1 MLIAQIADVH
11 IRLLKRHRE
20 YKEVFENLYKSLV
33 ENEVDRIV
41 LVGDIFHNKVNLSPE
56 AISLG
61 KDFFDTLVGIAP
73 LDIII
78 GNHDCI
84 VNQPN
89 RLDVIT
95 AITDMYDEKQS
106 SNIPTVYNKSGIF
119 KPFDTEEIAYGV
131 FAINDE
137 KNFPIEFERSDERKY
152 IALFHGALNSA
163 RTDVNYVLKSNYHAS
178 MFKNYDIG
186 MLGDIHKYQAVSSFP
201 NGDPKV
207 LYSGSLIQQ
216 DFGEGGLKGYV
227 IWDTN
232 TYKSKF
238 IPVKNPYGYYTI
250 RLNPSEDITKR
261 KFRDVP
267 EKPYVRVLVEGD
279 SYNQVTLSNIA
290 SYLKEKLNPL
300 RLSVEVDV
308 ASAGKDIDL
317 SDLEIDNVSQLSV
330 QQMLI
335 RKYFEAIE
343 LSKEEI
349 DNILQIHSGIFNTSI
364 EEESKNRGSAW
375 QVKSIKFD
383 NTFSYGKDNYIDFE
397 SLNGIVG
404 MFSPNRSGKSAM
416 LRTLLNGLFNMS
428 DKVSRTNITDLINE
442 NREYA
447 EIEIHFSVDN
457 KDFVIRRRVDR
468 LEQNRNKGKTIIKI
482 WEIIAGEEVAITGD
496 SNVNETERII
506 RGLLGTYLDHS
517 LTTFGMQGKLANF
530 IDGNQS
536 ERKEQLA
543 RFLGL
548 DIMDNLYLAI
558 KSECD
563 ALKRVITQYKEHDFK
578 SIHKGYE
585 KERKKITEN
594 LEKGNA
600 LKSKL
605 KTEITKIIDRI
616 AELNKSLKNVE
627 DNNLNREDIETQIKN
642 SQDHIKILKELLKHA
657 KLEYISLN
665 TDIKDNEV
673 KYKTYNE
680 EKLKANLAS
689 FRSAYEE
696 LESIKR
702 DKLLIKKDISNANR
716 LTKNLTKHDWFETE
730 KNCQKCVFLSDAFK
744 AKDSLENMVI
754 KEEDLLEKEKI
765 YTEVCEQNIES
776 QKQWD
781 AYVKCTQSLND
792 DIRSL
797 DIKKMEIENREDSII
812 NAQETLKQQQRLLT
826 DYKTNKTSIE
836 FNKSV
841 KKEIEKINKGLPD
854 YKKKSE
860 NIDAAIST
868 WNINLGSVNQKIYDL
883 SSSIEKMNKVEEKF
897 RLSSLL
903 KDSLSKD
910 GIQLQI
916 TKKVIPR
923 INMEIRK
930 ILSHVSG
937 FDVIIEIDDETHDI
951 GIFIDDGSSKR
962 KLDLGSGMES
972 VIGAISIRAALANIS
987 LIPRCNLF
995 VIDEGFGALDSD
1007 NLNNMN
1013 ALLGYLKSI
1022 FQTVLIISHI
1032 DYLQDIVDHQIH
1044 VEKSDEGYS
1053 KIKVGKE
1060 Y

>member
-1 MLIAQIADVH
+1 MLIGHVSDVH

-20 YKEVFENLYKSLV
+20 YEEVFKNLYESLT
-33 ENEVDRIV
+33 ENKVDRIV
-41 LVGDIFHNKVNLSPE
+41 LAGDVFHNKVNLSPE
-56 AISLG
+56 AIRLG
-61 KDFFDTLVGIAP
+61 KDFFDNLVNIAP
-73 LDIII
+73 LDIIV

-84 VNQPN
+84 VNQPG

-95 AITDMYDEKQS
+95 AIIDMYNEGDI
-106 SNIPTVYNKSGIF
+106 NGIPTVYGKSGVYE
-119 KPFDTEEIAYGV
+119 PLDTDEIAYGV

-137 KNFPIEFERSDERKY
+137 KNFPTEFERKDGKKY
-152 IALFHGALNSA
+152 IALFHGAMNSA
-163 RTDVNYVLKSNYHAS
+163 KTDVNYVLKSNYHAT

-186 MLGDIHKYQAVSSFP
+186 MLGDIHKYQAVSSFE
-201 NGDPKV
+201 NGNPKV

-227 IWDTN
+227 IWDTDDF
-232 TYKSKF
+232 SSRF
-238 IPVKNPYGYYTI
+238 QQVKNPYGYYTI
-250 RLNPSEDITKR
+250 RLNPDEDITKR
-261 KFRDVP
+261 RFIDVP

-290 SYLKEKLNPL
+290 SYIRERLNPL

-308 ASAGKDIDL
+308 ASSGKNMDL
-317 SDLEIDNVSQLSV
+317 SDLEVDNVSQLPV
-330 QQMLI
+330 QQKLI
-335 RKYFEAIE
+335 KKYFKGIITDED
-343 LSKEEI
+343 I
-349 DNILQIHSGIFNTSI
+349 DKIIAVHSEIFNSSI
-364 EEESKNRGSAW
+364 EEETKNRGSSW

-383 NTFSYGKDNYIDFE
+383 NTFSYGEDNYVDFQ

-442 NREYA
+442 NRDHA
-447 EIEIHFSVDN
+447 EMEIRFAVDN
-457 KDFVIRRRVDR
+457 KDFIIRRRVDR
-468 LEQNRNKGKTIIKI
+468 LKQNRNKGKTIIRL
-482 WEIIAGEEVAITGD
+482 WEVIAGEEVAITGD
-496 SNVNETERII
+496 SNVNETEKII

-558 KSECD
+558 KGECD
-563 ALKRVITQYKEHDFK
+563 TLKRVIRQYKEHDFK

-585 KERKKITEN
+585 IERKKTISK
-594 LEKGNA
+594 LEKA
-600 LKSKL
+600 TSVKAELKI
-605 KTEITKIIDRI
+605 EITAIIERI
-616 AELNKSLKNVE
+616 GKLNKSLKNIE
-627 DNNLNREDIETQIKN
+627 DNNIDKKDIEIQISS
-642 SQDHIKILKELLKHA
+642 SQDHIKKLKELLKHA
-657 KLEYISLN
+657 KLEHISLN
-665 TDIKDNEV
+665 TNIKDSEV
-673 KYKTYNE
+673 EIKTYNE
-680 EKLKANLAS
+680 DKLKESLAS
-689 FRSAYEE
+689 YRSACNE
-696 LESIKR
+696 LDTINR
-702 DKLLIKKDISNANR
+702 DKLLIKKDISNANK
-716 LTKNLTKHDWFETE
+716 LTTNLTKHDWFETE
-730 KNCQKCVFLSDAFK
+730 ENCQKCVFLSDAFK
-744 AKDSLENMVI
+744 AKDSLENMGI

-765 YTEVCEQNIES
+765 YAEVSEKHSNAQRE
-776 QKQWD
+776 WD
-781 AYVKCTQSLND
+781 DYMKCTQSFSN

-797 DIKKMEIENREDSII
+797 EVKKMEIANREDSIV
-812 NAQETLKQQQRLLT
+812 NVQETLKQQQRLLL
-826 DYKTNKTSIE
+826 DYKNNKTSIE
-836 FNKSV
+836 YNKSI
-841 KKEIEKINKGLPD
+841 KKEIENINKDLPG
-854 YKKKSE
+854 YKKKLE
-860 NIDAAIST
+860 DVDVAIST
-868 WNINLGSVNQKIYDL
+868 WNINLGSVNQKIEDL
-883 SSSIEKMNKVEEKF
+883 SNSIEQMNQVEDKF
-897 RLSSLL
+897 RLASLL
-903 KDSLSKD
+903 KDALSKD

-930 ILSHVSG
+930 ILSHISG
-937 FDVIIEIDDETHDI
+937 FDVLMEIDDITHDV

-1013 ALLGYLKSI
+1013 NLLGYLKSI
-1022 FQTVLIISHI
+1022 FNTVIIISHI
-1032 DYLQDIVDHQIH
+1032 DSMMDLVDHQIH
-1044 VEKSDEGYS
+1044 VEKTDEGYS
-1053 KIKVGKE
+1053 KIKVGEE